1 VNVTNALPGLQI
13 NSPLAVPAAL
23 NFRPP
28 TWPPPKDF
36 PVCLDA
42 HGSVK
47 ARYGDTTWDL
57 SPWAGT
63 PCAVT
68 FEGSI
73 KSAKVLSSDNAALLR
88 LIAAWWL
95 WGPVGVQK
103 ASTLQKRVKTI
114 KPLFVTCSEA
124 GISADSLSR
133 FPAVITAVAKHLPPS
148 SPGTNLALLH
158 GLWTARDQLGFE
170 LLDEQG
176 LAILAQHLPD
186 SREHVQTA
194 YIPPR
199 IWAYQVLQL
208 RSCLDDYL
216 AHRDQVGDCYRFCLG
231 EYAHN
236 AGGSL
241 TAAFSKKSSCWHPFA
256 YSALDKGL
264 PTGSK
269 TGHRFHGGFRKT
281 AKRFGIDALLDR
293 WINGR
298 GMVQDL
304 SVYLS
309 LVSMAGVAYCLNFSL
324 MRRDEGAQL
333 RSDCLRV
340 ERDEVG
346 DDIHLVGGVTT
357 KTVEDDHAWWIVS
370 PSATVAIEAMR
381 HVARLRLEA
390 ARHNPR
396 RNLTPAEIA
405 NPLLLAA
412 AAEPWCGDTGGDVR
426 IGLRP
431 YLRLIDDY
439 PKLLD
444 VEQLRV
450 TPDDLAVASQMTF
463 GLDAKVYAV
472 GNIWPLTWHQLRRTG
487 AVNMLASGLVSES
500 SLQYQLK
507 HLSRGMTR
515 YYGQNWYKLKSRLN
529 NAAAGLFLTEKFRAL
544 AHEAATL
551 PGNSNLVS
559 PHGEMR
565 RGQLLRPISEKDF
578 RELEKAAKAGKIS
591 FRRTIFGGCVKSG
604 PCPYG
609 GISHFTPCAG
619 TGRDKPCQDALFDK
633 TPARKQRVLKLRRD
647 IKLRLLEAE
656 VGSPLADS
664 LEASLE
670 ATQRYLDATTD
681 TV

>member
-1 VNVTNALPGLQI
+1 MTVTDALPGLQI
-13 NSPLAVPAAL
+13 NSPLAVPTAL

-36 PVCLDA
+36 PVCVDA

-47 ARYGDTTWDL
+47 ARYGDATWDL

-68 FEGSI
+68 FEGRT
-73 KSAKVLSSDNAALLR
+73 KSAKVLSPYNAALLR
-88 LIAAWWL
+88 RIAAWWL

-103 ASTLQKRVKTI
+103 ASTLQARVKSI
-114 KPLFVTCSEA
+114 KPLFVACSEA

-133 FPAVITAVAKHLPPS
+133 FPAVIAAVAEQLAPS
-148 SPGTNLALLH
+148 SPEAHLALLH
-158 GLWTARDQLGFE
+158 RLWAARNQLGFE

-186 SREHVQTA
+186 GHEHVQTA
-194 YIPPR
+194 YIPQR
-199 IWAYQVLQL
+199 IWTYQLLRL

-216 AHRDQVGDCYRFCLG
+216 AHRDQVEGCYRFCLG

-241 TAAFSKKSSCWHPFA
+241 TTAFSKKSSCWHPFA
-256 YSALDKGL
+256 YGAPNKGQ
-264 PTGSK
+264 PTGSR
-269 TGHRFHGGFRKT
+269 TGRRFHGEFRKT
-281 AKRFGIDALLDR
+281 ARRFGIDALLDR

-309 LVSMAGVAYCLNFSL
+309 LVSMVGIAYCLNFSL

-346 DDIHLVGGVTT
+346 DDIHLLGGVTT
-357 KTVEDDHAWWIVS
+357 KTLEDDHAWWIVS

-381 HVARLRLEA
+381 HVAQLRLDA
-390 ARHNPR
+390 ARHNPK
-396 RNLTPAEIA
+396 RNLTPAETD
-405 NPLLLAA
+405 NPFLLAA
-412 AAEPWCGDTGGDVR
+412 AAEPWCGETGGDVR
-426 IGLRP
+426 VELRP
-431 YLRLIDDY
+431 YARLIDDY

-444 VEQLRV
+444 AEQLRI
-450 TPDDLAVASQMTF
+450 TQDDLAVANQMTF

-472 GNIWPLTWHQLRRTG
+472 GNIWPLAWHQLRRTG
-487 AVNMLASGLVSES
+487 AVNMLTSGLVSES

-515 YYGQNWYKLKSRLN
+515 YYGQNWFKLKARLSN
-529 NAAAGLFLTEKFRAL
+529 DATGLFLKEKFRAL
-544 AHEAATL
+544 AQVVASLT
-551 PGNSNLVS
+551 GNSNLVS

-565 RGQLLRPISEKDF
+565 RNQLLRPVSEEDF
-578 RELEKAAKAGKIS
+578 RDLEKAAKAGKIS

-609 GISHFTPCAG
+609 GISCFTPCAG
-619 TGRDKPCQDALFDK
+619 KGRDKPCPHALFDK
-633 TPARKQRVLKLRRD
+633 SPARTQGALKLRRD

-656 VGSPLADS
+656 AGSPLADS

-670 ATQRYLDATTD
+670 ATQRYLDATAD
-681 TV
+681 TI